1 MIKNFA
7 KKIQASIA
15 DFKYIDILAVGVIIL
30 IGCIVRI
37 TEFGSLPAGLNQ
49 DEAFAGYEAYSLLNY
64 GTDSWGYTNPC
75 YFVSWGSGMN
85 VLESY
90 LAMPFIALFGLS
102 VETFRMPQLICAC
115 LSLPVFY
122 LLLKEMF
129 NKKIAIIGLFVLS
142 VSPWHIMLSRWGL
155 ESNLAPAFLLFGLY
169 FFVKGLKNNRY
180 WIMSALMYGAALYS
194 YSITWAV
201 VPATVVLL
209 GLYVLFSKHKISW
222 RSTMLSV
229 FVLFVMALPLLLF
242 VLVNKDIIPEIRTE
256 YISIPKLLVMRDY
269 DIALS
274 NLKNSENWKN
284 FFNLYMG
291 QNDGLIWNSTEDF
304 RMFYKISTPFI
315 ALGFISLAVGAC
327 EKFRKR
333 KFSFEF
339 VVIIGTVSSMLTC
352 VMLTH
357 VNVNRINS
365 IHIYTAILLAY
376 GLYTFWELGRAASK
390 VRLVAK
396 TVFVLSLFVM
406 TFSFYSFTKYYF
418 NEYNNEIS
426 YTFNQGLEESVEY
439 VNEKGYKAV
448 YVDSDAYFPQIL
460 FFDKTPTPKY
470 LETVEFSYYPAAFV
484 GVRSF
489 DKYTFGIDY
498 SELGKYDA
506 YIIRSGRTA
515 FLEDAGFSVVNFGEF
530 SVCFLE

>member
-1 MIKNFA
+1 
-7 KKIQASIA
+7 
-15 DFKYIDILAVGVIIL
+15 
-30 IGCIVRI
+30 
-37 TEFGSLPAGLNQ
+37 
-49 DEAFAGYEAYSLLNY
+49 
-64 GTDSWGYTNPC
+64 
-75 YFVSWGSGMN
+75 
-85 VLESY
+85 
-90 LAMPFIALFGLS
+90 
-102 VETFRMPQLICAC
+102 
-115 LSLPVFY
+115 
-122 LLLKEMF
+122 
-129 NKKIAIIGLFVLS
+129 
-142 VSPWHIMLSRWGL
+142 
-155 ESNLAPAFLLFGLY
+155 
-169 FFVKGLKNNRY
+169 
-180 WIMSALMYGAALYS
+180 
-194 YSITWAV
+194 
-201 VPATVVLL
+201 
-209 GLYVLFSKHKISW
+209 
-222 RSTMLSV
+222 MLSV

-284 FFNLYMG
+284 FFNLYTG

-339 VVIIGTVSSMLTC
+339 VVIIGTISSMLTC

-406 TFSFYSFTKYYF
+406 IFSFYSFTKYYF

-426 YTFNQGLEESVEY
+426 YTF
-439 VNEKGYKAV
+439 
-448 YVDSDAYFPQIL
+448 QI
-460 FFDKTPTPKY
+460 
-470 LETVEFSYYPAAFV
+470 
-484 GVRSF
+484 
-489 DKYTFGIDY
+489 
-498 SELGKYDA
+498 
-506 YIIRSGRTA
+506 
-515 FLEDAGFSVVNFGEF
+515 
-530 SVCFLE
+530 